1 MVRAILQQITVADIA
16 QDDEVD
22 DENILLSQQLTLV
35 RVISRVDI
43 NVVDFIQLIQEEC
56 LYIIKNRKTTDSV
69 LSQILRLIKE
79 LSLKLNT
86 IIL

>member
-1 MVRAILQQITVADIA
+1 MADIA